1 MAVLFSKVP
10 DNFASAF
17 VELVYGISGLEQ
29 SRVVDAEVLTGAS
42 NVPVGVKRV
51 VGGGGVAVNI
61 SGYVRR
67 GLAPS
72 PVMPEGIGITTG
84 NGLSVAAAVSCA
96 GAVSPVRIFTG
107 AVRGLSEYEA
117 MTVLPPERR
126 IGWDE
131 WDTVSVPVLAGSL
144 SYRWETVG
152 GAGCSYASEAVAVSR
167 SVATLAVDMAAVRRM
182 LDEAGADAE
191 SVTGLKVSLLAG
203 QEAVVS
209 LEYEVCRP
217 PAGAVRLCW
226 FNAMGG
232 FDFHT
237 FGVSETETLDAGKEV
252 FLSHDGYRT
261 ACVQSE
267 RRSELVSGYM
277 PRLWIEGLSGIAAS
291 PLVWRVDEEGYIP
304 VDVLSGETAIRREG
318 LNYVSVKIRDAAPP
332 LRQNF

>member
-1 MAVLFSKVP
+1 MFSKVP

-17 VELVYGISGLEQ
+17 GELVYGISGLEQ

-84 NGLSVAAAVSCA
+84 NGLSIAAAVSCA

-209 LEYEVCRP
+209 LEYEICRP

-277 PRLWIEGLSGIAAS
+277 PRLWIEGLSEIAAS

>member
-1 MAVLFSKVP
+1 MFSKVP

>member
-1 MAVLFSKVP
+1 MFSKVP

-17 VELVYGISGLEQ
+17 GELVYGISGLEQ

-84 NGLSVAAAVSCA
+84 NGLSIAAAVSCA

-209 LEYEVCRP
+209 LEYEICRP